1 MDSNRRKTL
10 RDLRALL
17 KNDLIKEFADRLS
30 IPQNKVRHLFDQF
43 ALLAIY
49 ELKINGVFRIPN
61 VGKLMKVQRKLRL
74 GPSAHTG
81 PLIAIRTK
89 SIVKFKPSK
98 VILDAV
104 VDPLI
109 LGNILDRS

>member
-1 MDSNRRKTL
+1 MDPNSRRPV
-10 RDLRALL
+10 RDLRALP
-17 KNDLIKEFADRLS
+17 KNDLIREFADRLS

-43 ALLAIY
+43 ALLAIF

-61 VGKLMKVQRKLRL
+61 IGKLIKVQRKIRL
-74 GPSAHTG
+74 GPSAQTG

-104 VDPLI
+104 LDRPI
-109 LGNILDRS
+109 LENILDRP